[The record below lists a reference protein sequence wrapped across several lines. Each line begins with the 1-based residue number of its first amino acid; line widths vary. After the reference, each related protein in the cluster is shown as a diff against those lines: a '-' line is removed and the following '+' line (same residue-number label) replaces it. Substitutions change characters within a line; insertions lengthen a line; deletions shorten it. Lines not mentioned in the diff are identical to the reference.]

1 MKLVGPDK
9 DQVFDLA
16 KAKLGDRFNV
26 WLVTPRPEWHG
37 LHDGTP
43 RGLLESQ
50 CPTCVDEVLRAVEG
64 MPDGD

>member
-1 MKLVGPDK
+1 MKLVGPGK
-9 DQVFDLA
+9 EQVFDLA
-16 KAKLGDRFNV
+16 KEKLGDRFNA